1 MVGPSH
7 PSSPTKTK
15 LALKSV
21 HQNIWAD
28 CYCKSSRGVEEKSKR
43 SDPII
48 QSSRVS
54 TKVTAI

>member
-1 MVGPSH
+1 MCDGGTI
-7 PSSPTKTK
+7 SSFKPDKNKTGSEICASK
-15 LALKSV
+15 HMDRLLL
-21 HQNIWAD
+21 QQLQ
-28 CYCKSSRGVEEKSKR
+28 GKSKR